1 MNKEKRVPEGNPAQR
16 KAFFTPRNIAWLA
29 ILLALTVVLQIWGSA
44 INIGGA
50 SLNLSL
56 IPIVV
61 AAILLGA
68 LAGAIMGFVC
78 GVVILITVVMGL
90 EPLSLLMF
98 QDHPFIT
105 VTLIFVKTTAAGFV
119 AGLIYKAFSHKKP
132 YLGTFV
138 AAIAAPVVNTGLYI
152 LGALLMS
159 DTITASGYADGMSVI
174 YFLVVAV
181 AGVNFLL
188 ELAVNLV
195 AAPAVYTVEK
205 AVKRRMY

>member
-132 YLGTFV
+132 YHISLPRSFFINRKSSSSVSTATTFSCP
-138 AAIAAPVVNTGLYI
+138 ALSS
-152 LGALLMS
+152 GA
-159 DTITASGYADGMSVI
+159 V
-174 YFLVVAV
+174 
-181 AGVNFLL
+181 FLL
-188 ELAVNLV
+188 RFIHTAFQP
-195 AAPAVYTVEK
+195 AFTAPAISSG
-205 AVKRRMY
+205 